1 MNAKASLL
9 ALAVVFAGTLAN
21 AQIQELHALR
31 DAVNAQDN
39 VQTERTFDRADMGR
53 GNSAFNNGGQQDDGT
68 PVVRLTSNVRYY
80 AQATVLVRGNAF
92 QPGTQMIIDA
102 LGRTKKDA
110 MTQIR
115 NQVSQIAGAR
125 ILQVTFRN

>member
-21 AQIQELHALR
+21 AQTQELHELR
-31 DAVNAQDN
+31 SAVNTQDN
-39 VQTERTFDRADMGR
+39 TQTARTFDRADMGR
-53 GNSAFNNGGQQDDGT
+53 GNSAVNNGEQQDDGT
-68 PVVRLTSNVRYY
+68 PVARLTPSIRYY

-92 QPGTQMIIDA
+92 QPGTQMM
-102 LGRTKKDA
+102 LNVVGRSKKDA

-115 NQVSQIAGAR
+115 NQVSQMAGAR
-125 ILQVTFRN
+125 ILNVTFLN